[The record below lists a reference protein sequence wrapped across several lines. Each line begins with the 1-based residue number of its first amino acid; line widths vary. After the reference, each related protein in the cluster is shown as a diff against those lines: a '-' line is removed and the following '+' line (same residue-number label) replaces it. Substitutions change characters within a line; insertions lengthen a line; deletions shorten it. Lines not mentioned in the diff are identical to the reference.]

1 MDREQKF
8 LQKAEQLVLEKYLTS
23 DAAVFKLAEDLN
35 FSRSS
40 LYRKIKMLTGLSINE
55 FIRSVKIKRVM
66 ELIEMKGITISE
78 AAYEAG
84 FNDLK
89 YFRETFIRQTG
100 ETPSAYRKKMRTS
113 NGNSE
118 NA

>member
-1 MDREQKF
+1 VSKIPAKSGTAHPRR
-8 LQKAEQLVLEKYLTS
+8 YLTS

-55 FIRSVKIKRVM
+55 FIRSVKIREALRLLKEEGTTV
-66 ELIEMKGITISE
+66 SE
-78 AAYEAG
+78 TAYRTG

-100 ETPSAYRKKMRTS
+100 ETPSAYKKKQKS
-113 NGNSE
+113 KNSSSE
-118 NA
+118 KA